1 MLLKSPKQP
10 ALNGVIAWSIGRG
23 VGWLP
28 ATFFIVRDQ
37 RWFRGVI
44 IFPLIHSHSHP
55 INPFSIHEITV
66 YSFSYFHFTF
76 SFCVHLIHSPEISVL
91 NVYFSAQDQNF
102 ITEWCWRWVGWSDFL
117 QADRQRAKQ
126 RRGKNSLKAGPHKK
140 HPHFVG
146 KGAQKAASRSLTVAL
161 TVVTAAA
168 AHSGRVLG
176 QRRSLR
182 PWFPTNPH
190 KTRSKRNN
198 PSPPKS

>member
-1 MLLKSPKQP
+1 MALLYSHSFTRTVIQSIPQP
-10 ALNGVIAWSIGRG
+10 FTKLR
-23 VGWLP
+23 
-28 ATFFIVRDQ
+28 FIVL
-37 RWFRGVI
+37 V
-44 IFPLIHSHSHP
+44 
-55 INPFSIHEITV
+55 T
-66 YSFSYFHFTF
+66 FTF
-76 SFCVHLIHSPEISVL
+76 LSHFVSTFMNCSEICVS
-91 NVYFSAQDQNF
+91 NVYFSPRIKTSLRYSSMVLA
-102 ITEWCWRWVGWSDFL
+102 VGCDFL
-117 QADRQRAKQ
+117 RAERESQAKQ

>member
-1 MLLKSPKQP
+1 M
-10 ALNGVIAWSIGRG
+10 
-23 VGWLP
+23 
-28 ATFFIVRDQ
+28 RDQ
-37 RWFRGVI
+37 RWFRGV
-44 IFPLIHSHSHP
+44 PLIHSHSHP

-161 TVVTAAA
+161 TVVHSHSLPPPLIPGGCSGSVAACVRG
-168 AHSGRVLG
+168 SPQIPTKLG
-176 QRRSLR
+176 QNETIPRRQNRENWEEAGLTQNSTQQQSVDHGRPFVLR
-182 PWFPTNPH
+182 H
-190 KTRSKRNN
+190 
-198 PSPPKS
+198 